1 MSVESVNA
9 SNAAASAVQTAT
21 TQQTAAQQA
30 SSAAQQASSAA
41 QQASS
46 AAKINSEAVDTQA
59 APSESVQASQK
70 MSAEEV
76 QVVLDKMNEFMG
88 SGQHNLNFSIDKDT
102 DDMIVKVMDTETKEV
117 IRQFPSEETLKL
129 AKHIEGMLGLILNE
143 QA

>member
-9 SNAAASAVQTAT
+9 SNAAASAVQTAA

-30 SSAAQQASSAA
+30 SSAQVNN
-41 QQASS
+41 
-46 AAKINSEAVDTQA
+46 AKINSTQINSAQAVDTQT